1 MRIIAVEI
9 TVDPDQADAFEARVI
24 QHSEN
29 TLEEDGCRGFEVARD
44 LSDPARF
51 MIWECYRDDEAI
63 EEHKNSPH
71 LAAFR
76 ADTKDMV
83 KNRNLIIAELLR

>member
-9 TVDPDQADAFEARVI
+9 TVHADQAEAFKTRII

-29 TLEEDGCRGFEVARD
+29 TLEEDGCRGFDVAQD

-71 LAAFR
+71 LAAMR

-83 KNRNLIIAELLR
+83 KSRNLIVAELLR